1 MTGNNLGQLAG
12 MTALPTAED
21 IQELKDDEEMQSILK
36 SENAKE
42 TLHTFA
48 KTILDESDN
57 RNFAAEVL
65 MLADLI

>member
-1 MTGNNLGQLAG
+1 
-12 MTALPTAED
+12 MTALPTFED

-36 SENAKE
+36 SKNARE
-42 TLHTFA
+42 ALHIFA

-65 MLADLI
+65 MLADSI